1 MKLILKKP
9 SRRTVVDAA
18 IPFLLLLL
26 SFLFSSIWILLMGK
40 NPLAAYAS
48 LLEGAF
54 GSPAALVNT
63 IKKSV
68 PIAFASFAIIVSMKG
83 NSFNIGAEG
92 QLALGAIGA
101 TLAGALIPG
110 LPAPLHIAVC
120 LLAGALFG
128 ML

>member
-1 MKLILKKP
+1 MRHSGISLKKP
-9 SRRTVVDAA
+9 SRKTAVDAA

-40 NPLAAYAS
+40 NPLAAYVA
-48 LLEGAF
+48 LLDGAF

-63 IKKSV
+63 IKKAV

-92 QLALGAIGA
+92 QLALGP
-101 TLAGALIPG
+101 LAPPWPG
-110 LPAPLHIAVC
+110 R
-120 LLAGALFG
+120 
-128 ML
+128 